1 MQEQQAY
8 REAFQLPIH
17 ATTTVDCKIH
27 ATTTVDCNEIRKGA
41 HLLPQ

>member
-8 REAFQLPIH
+8 REAFQLPMH
-17 ATTTVDCKIH
+17 ATTI
-27 ATTTVDCNEIRKGA
+27 VDCNEIRKGA